1 MRKAKLLIA
10 TLAMS
15 AIMASTALAGEWK
28 QDQTGWWYQNDDGS
42 HQINQWLNESGDW
55 YYFGSDGYMLTSTT
69 TPDGYH
75 VDLNGKSSDHP
86 LCNPLSIDGITI
98 MPLKYASEDRP
109 YSDVYDKNIIVSYN
123 IKNDTDAPYFY
134 AFTGWHPSLPDGTK
148 LKLLTT
154 VSDMKAQSISPHS
167 EQTLT
172 LTIQIPKDVN
182 VSEIAMYYSF
192 MNYDEQYWSD
202 FGGYLSGSTPASALT
217 KYTDKPK
224 MEFKFFVK

>member
-10 TLAMS
+10 TLTMS

-42 HQINQWLNESGDW
+42 SQANQWLNDNGDW
-55 YYFGSDGYMLTSTT
+55 YYFGSDGYMLTNTAA
-69 TPDGYH
+69 PDGYH
-75 VDLNGKSSDHP
+75 VGPDGKSNDHP
-86 LCNPLSIDGITI
+86 LCDPLSIDGITI
-98 MPLKYASEDRP
+98 TPLKYTSEDRP
-109 YSDVYDKNIIVSYN
+109 YSDVYDNNIIVNYN
-123 IKNDTDAPYFY
+123 VKNDTDTPYYY

-182 VSEIAMYYSF
+182 ISEISMYYSF
-192 MNYDEQYWSD
+192 MNYDEQYWND
-202 FGGYLSGSTPASALT
+202 FAGYLSGSTPATELD
-217 KYTDKPK
+217 KYANKPK
-224 MEFKFFVK
+224 MEFRFFVK

>member
-1 MRKAKLLIA
+1 MRKARLLIA

-15 AIMASTALAGEWK
+15 AVMATTTLAGEWK
-28 QDQTGWWYQNDDGS
+28 QDQAGWWYQNDDGS
-42 HQINQWLNESGDW
+42 YQSKQWLNDNGDW
-55 YYFGSDGYMLTSTT
+55 YYFGSDGYMLTNTM

-75 VDLNGKSSDHP
+75 VGPDGKSDDHP

-98 MPLKYASEDRP
+98 TPLKYTSEDRQ
-109 YSDVYDKNIIVSYN
+109 YSEVYEKNLIVSYS
-123 IKNDTDAPYFY
+123 IKNDTDAPYYY

-172 LTIQIPKDVN
+172 LTIQIPKSVN
-182 VSEIAMYYSF
+182 ASEIVMYYAF
-192 MNYDEQYWSD
+192 MNYDEQYWND
-202 FGGYLSGSTPASALT
+202 FGGYLSGSAPATDLS

-224 MEFKFFVK
+224 MEFRFFVK